1 VKKVTESFGYTH
13 VFYVRRQNAKM
24 PKWVYILCGVWGGGL

>member
-24 PKWVYILCGVWGGGL
+24 PKWVYKYKVV